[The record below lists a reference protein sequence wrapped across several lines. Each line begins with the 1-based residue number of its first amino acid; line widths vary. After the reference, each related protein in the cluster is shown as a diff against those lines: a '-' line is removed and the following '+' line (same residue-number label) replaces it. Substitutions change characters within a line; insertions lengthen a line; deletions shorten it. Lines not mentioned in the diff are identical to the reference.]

1 MIRVTVIWIPRDTSD
16 WTELTE
22 LTELRK
28 LLGLMELL
36 SPRANGVTVYEG
48 TCV

>member
-16 WTELTE
+16 WTE